1 MSPRSGSSY
10 DVFVGIFWASLV
22 VGYVAAGMIALVGV
36 AICMPF
42 VFLLEWKEKF
52 FPSITEDFHD
62 QKDHH

>member
-1 MSPRSGSSY
+1 M
-10 DVFVGIFWASLV
+10 FVGIFWASLV